1 MNKQLEDYARQ
12 KIKEGLSKLSEGHLA
27 VFRRLYSHENSK
39 LSIDEIVDNM
49 SEKKLDWA
57 LTQVQNSLKKLQR
70 EKEGGEKDAR
80 SD

>member
-12 KIKEGLSKLSEGHLA
+12 KIKEGLSKLSEGHQTI
-27 VFRRLYSHENSK
+27 FKRMYSHENSR
-39 LSIDEIVDNM
+39 LSINEVVDNM
-49 SEKKLDWA
+49 QKEKLDWA

-80 SD
+80 GN